1 MRKYYLFIIKK
12 EYYNLYRN
20 NSESLYKTLENL
32 FFMKNNN
39 ISYGISIYNQICQTF
54 NVDVLDNYFHTRK
67 NFYIRRNKR
76 KILVD
81 SYLENERYI
90 IELMYPCAIIYCNKN
105 LPKVLKIL
113 NYYDPRIFIC
123 NFDNKDFFWNNN
135 SHCHSYNYN
144 FATYNLI

>member
-12 EYYNLYRN
+12 EYYNLYQQ

-32 FFMKNNN
+32 FLMKNNN
-39 ISYGISIYNQICQTF
+39 VSYGISIYNQICQPF
-54 NVDVLDNYFHTRK
+54 NVDVLDNYFHSRK
-67 NFYIRRNKR
+67 NFLIKRNKR

-81 SYLENERYI
+81 SYIENERYI
-90 IELMYPCAIIYCNKN
+90 IELMHSCVILYCHKN

-123 NFDNKDFFWNNN
+123 DFDNKDFFWNNN
-135 SHCHSYNYN
+135 SHSNSYNYQ
-144 FATYNLI
+144 FMTYNLI